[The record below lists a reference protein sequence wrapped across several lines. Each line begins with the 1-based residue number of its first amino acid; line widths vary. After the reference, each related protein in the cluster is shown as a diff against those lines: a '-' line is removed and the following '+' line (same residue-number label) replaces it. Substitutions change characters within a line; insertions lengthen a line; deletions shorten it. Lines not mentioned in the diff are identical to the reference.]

1 MSSKTVGSK
10 RVVLV
15 ERNGHGGLVLERA
28 LVDHGWSVTRVASS
42 RALPAASAQDHDAV
56 LVVLDDHDGDVL
68 DMLIR
73 LSCLPACPPIVML
86 SSRACDASA
95 LAELGVARVL
105 ARPCH
110 VDRIGAA
117 LEALLPSDAQR
128 RVS

>member
-15 ERNGHGGLVLERA
+15 ECHGHGGLVLERI
-28 LVDHGWSVTRVASS
+28 LMNHGWSVTRIASG

-73 LSCLPACPPIVML
+73 LSCLPACPPIVVL
-86 SSRACDASA
+86 SERTGDADA
-95 LAELGVARVL
+95 LAELGVAHVL
-105 ARPCH
+105 AWPRH
-110 VDRIGAA
+110 VDHIVAA
-117 LEALLPSDAQR
+117 LEALLPDAQR